1 MNAQNYIETDKN
13 SKVQNIINSLEEFMG
28 EINDDKF
35 CMMEG
40 TLSKA
45 KFEFWEKVHQARK
58 NKTDAQNFV
67 LGQKSELDA
76 RFLRLAINSYIHTIS
91 KLDSIDN
98 FLKVALRV
106 NDNLLLDVDAWVE
119 LKDEDELAER
129 DITLA
134 TANFNT
140 KIQNLG
146 YYFNLMVVEE
156 SDNIEIPEGFDLLD
170 LSELRS

>member
-1 MNAQNYIETDKN
+1 MMNPQSYIETDKN
-13 SKVQNIINSLEEFMG
+13 SKIQNIINSLDEFMS

-45 KFEFWEKVHQARK
+45 KFDFWEKVHQARK

-67 LGQKSELDA
+67 LGQKSELDV
-76 RFLRLAINSYIHTIS
+76 RFLRVAINSYILAVS

-98 FLKVALRV
+98 FLKLALRV
-106 NDNLLLDVDAWVE
+106 NDNLDVDAWVE
-119 LKDEDELAER
+119 IKDEDELAER
-129 DITLA
+129 DILLA
-134 TANFNT
+134 TANLNT

-146 YYFNLMVVEE
+146 YYFNLMIVEE
-156 SDNIEIPEGFDLLD
+156 SDKLETPEGFDILN

>member
-1 MNAQNYIETDKN
+1 MNAHNPIETDRN
-13 SKVQNIINSLEEFMG
+13 SKIQNIIDSLDEFMG

-45 KFEFWEKVHQARK
+45 KFELWEKVHQARK
-58 NKTDAQNFV
+58 NKVDAQNFM
-67 LGQKSELDA
+67 LGQKSELDV
-76 RFLRLAINSYIHTIS
+76 RFLRLAINSYIHTVS
-91 KLDSIDN
+91 KLDSVDD

-106 NDNLLLDVDAWVE
+106 NDNLDVDAWVE
-119 LKDEDELAER
+119 LKDDDELAER
-129 DITLA
+129 DIILA
-134 TANFNT
+134 TANLNT

-156 SDNIEIPEGFDLLD
+156 SDNMEIPEGFDLLN